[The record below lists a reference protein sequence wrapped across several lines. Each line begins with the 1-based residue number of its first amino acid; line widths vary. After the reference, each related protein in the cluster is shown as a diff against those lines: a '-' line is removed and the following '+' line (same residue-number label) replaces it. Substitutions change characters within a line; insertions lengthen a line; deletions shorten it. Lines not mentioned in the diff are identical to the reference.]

1 MQRKMGVTAFV
12 PKFQHNIHKKEQFTF
27 KTEGL

>member
-12 PKFQHNIHKKEQFTF
+12 PKFHYNIHKKEQFTF